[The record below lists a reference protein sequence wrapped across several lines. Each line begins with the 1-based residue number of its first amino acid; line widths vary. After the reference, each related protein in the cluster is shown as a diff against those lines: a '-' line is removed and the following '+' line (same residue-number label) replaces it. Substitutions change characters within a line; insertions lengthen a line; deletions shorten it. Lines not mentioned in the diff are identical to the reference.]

1 MKDRTRAPG
10 LDMLSMYSQDDLH
23 LSVFVVEQMLAELE
37 SVNHFL
43 PVVVGR
49 MLSYRD
55 YLCPVVFDDGI
66 IVELLAGV
74 VNPE

>member
-1 MKDRTRAPG
+1 
-10 LDMLSMYSQDDLH
+10 
-23 LSVFVVEQMLAELE
+23 
-37 SVNHFL
+37 
-43 PVVVGR
+43 